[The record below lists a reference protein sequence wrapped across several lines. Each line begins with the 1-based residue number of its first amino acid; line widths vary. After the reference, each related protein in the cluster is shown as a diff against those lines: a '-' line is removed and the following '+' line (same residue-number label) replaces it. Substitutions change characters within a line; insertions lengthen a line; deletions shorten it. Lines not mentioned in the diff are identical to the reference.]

1 MESVTYTQAHI
12 DVIIDFCHEVHDGV
26 QYVDEYDG
34 VEVKRRVYDLL
45 DLQPTLVSRRRRK

>member
-1 MESVTYTQAHI
+1 
-12 DVIIDFCHEVHDGV
+12 VHDGV